1 MRRLGESTYLAARLE
16 NVSRSL
22 VVPLADMTPIPV
34 FDLSR
39 QLAPQRAEL
48 ESAVLAVIRSG
59 RFVLGD
65 QVAAFESAFAAY
77 CGVQHAVGVANGTDA
92 LELALRSVGV
102 GSGDR
107 VITVA
112 NAGGYGTTAIRACG
126 AEPLYV
132 DVDPESMQMDADH
145 FERALASGP
154 RAAIVTHLY
163 GRLADVEALQR
174 AAIARGVPI
183 VEDCAQAHGARLD
196 GKHAGTFGA
205 LGCFSFYPTKNLGA
219 LGDGGAV
226 VTQNNKL
233 AAHVRAL
240 RQYGWHRKYRV
251 EHVGGR
257 NSRLD
262 ELQAAVLYH
271 RLAGLDD
278 DNRLRRSIAARYARE
293 IRSPQLAV
301 PTRQGEHDAM
311 HLFVVLTRR
320 RDALV
325 AHLTAH
331 GIGCDVHYPV
341 PDHLQPGFT
350 APRDTPPLPIT
361 EQLAQQVLTLPCF
374 AAMTDEEIARVIDT
388 CNNFT

>member
-1 MRRLGESTYLAARLE
+1 
-16 NVSRSL
+16 
-22 VVPLADMTPIPV
+22 MTPIPV
-34 FDLSR
+34 FDLAR
-39 QLAPQRAEL
+39 QLAPQRAAL

-77 CGVQHAVGVANGTDA
+77 CGAQCAVGVANGTDA

-132 DVDPESMQMDADH
+132 DVDAESMQVDSRY
-145 FERALASGP
+145 FERAMAAGP
-154 RAAIVTHLY
+154 RAAIVTHLH
-163 GRLADVEALQR
+163 GRLADIEALQR
-174 AAIARGVPI
+174 VAVARGVPM
-183 VEDCAQAHGARLD
+183 VEDCAQAHGARLN
-196 GKHAGTFGA
+196 GKHAGTFGT

-226 VTQNNKL
+226 ITQNNRL
-233 AAHVRAL
+233 AEHVRSL
-240 RQYGWHRKYRV
+240 RQYGWHGKYRV
-251 EHVGGR
+251 ERVGGR

-278 DNRLRRSIAARYARE
+278 DNRVRRAVAARYARE
-293 IRSPQLAV
+293 IRNPLLWMPV
-301 PTRQGEHDAM
+301 RGGEHDVV
-311 HLFVVLTRR
+311 HLFVVLTRH

-331 GIGCDVHYPV
+331 AIGCDVHYPV
-341 PDHLQPGFT
+341 PDHRQPGWT
-350 APRDTPPLPIT
+350 MPDDTPPLPIT

-388 CNNFT
+388 CNYFTT